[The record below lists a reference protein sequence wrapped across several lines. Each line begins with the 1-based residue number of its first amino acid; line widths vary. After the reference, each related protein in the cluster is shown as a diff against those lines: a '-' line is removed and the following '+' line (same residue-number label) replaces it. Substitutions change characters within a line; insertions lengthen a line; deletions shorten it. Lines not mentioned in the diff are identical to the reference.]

1 MSGKQ
6 NDLLPCMGI
15 TIEGHIIRSVEIDQA
30 GDSAKL
36 LAVNEVEAS
45 GERWTDLRYDQQTV
59 DNILSYLDPMI
70 NGLPE
75 QPGSI
80 AFAVNRSSA
89 IIKVHLV
96 DSGLPEDEKE
106 EFVLW
111 EANKRF
117 GDYSDDYYVDLYP
130 LSTEVPKFSKYLS
143 VALKKDTIELFESL
157 SSSLKVPLEILDVDL
172 LAGINSILFLYE
184 AASSGNT
191 AVLRYLDGECALT
204 LLNNGEFSGSVLF
217 QSDGSGDTFTLD
229 RSDMEG
235 GIEELMASL
244 FSGSI
249 TLPLKDV
256 DRLYFYS
263 GNEKDKFLQP
273 LIEKADDE
281 QIIQV
286 DPFATLEISDDV
298 ANTLLKNNPAR
309 FTETLG
315 MAVRTLN
322 TV

>member
-1 MSGKQ
+1 MSGDK

-15 TIEGHIIRSVEIDQA
+15 TIEGNIIRSVEIDQV

-45 GERWTDLRYDQQTV
+45 GEPWSDLKYDPQTV

-80 AFAVNRSSA
+80 AFAVSRNSA
-89 IIKVHLV
+89 IIKIHLV
-96 DSGLPEDEKE
+96 DSGLPQDEKE
-106 EFVLW
+106 EFILW

-143 VALKKDTIELFESL
+143 VALKRDTIELFESL
-157 SSSLKVPLEILDVDL
+157 SSSLKVPLELLDIDL
-172 LAGINSILFLYE
+172 LAGINAISYLYDE
-184 AASSGNT
+184 ASSGKI
-191 AVLRYLDGECALT
+191 AVLRYHDGESALT
-204 LLNNGEFSGSVLF
+204 LLNNGEFSGSILF
-217 QSDGSGDTFTLD
+217 HIEGNGNTFTLD
-229 RSDMEG
+229 RSDMED

-244 FSGSI
+244 FAPNF

-256 DRLYFYS
+256 DKLYIYS
-263 GNEKDKFLQP
+263 SEGKSNFMQP
-273 LIEKADDE
+273 LLEKADGE

-286 DPFATLEISDDV
+286 DPFGNIEVSDDV
-298 ANTLLKNNPAR
+298 ASTLLENNPAR

-315 MAVRTLN
+315 MAVRSLSAA
-322 TV
+322 

>member
-45 GERWTDLRYDQQTV
+45 GERWTDLRYDPQTV

-89 IIKVHLV
+89 IIKIHLV
-96 DSGLPEDEKE
+96 DSGLPDDEKE

-130 LSTEVPKFSKYLS
+130 LSTEVPKFSKYMS
-143 VALKKDTIELFESL
+143 VALKKETIELFESL
-157 SSSLKVPLEILDVDL
+157 SSSLKVPLELLDIDL
-172 LAGINSILFLYE
+172 LAGINAISYLYE
-184 AASSGNT
+184 KASSGNT
-191 AVLRYLDGECALT
+191 AVLRYHNGESALT
-204 LLNNGEFSGSVLF
+204 LLNDGEFSGSVLF
-217 QSDGSGDTFTLD
+217 QNDGSGSAFTLD

-244 FSGSI
+244 FSGNF

-256 DRLYFYS
+256 DRLYIYS
-263 GNEKDKFLQP
+263 SMEEGKFMHP
-273 LIEKADDE
+273 LLEKADGE

-286 DPFATLEISDDV
+286 DPFGSLEISDDV
-298 ANTLLKNNPAR
+298 ASTILGDNPAR

-315 MAVRTLN
+315 IAVRSLST
-322 TV
+322 T

>member
-1 MSGKQ
+1 
-6 NDLLPCMGI
+6 MGI
-15 TIEGHIIRSVEIDQA
+15 TIDGNIIRSVEIDQA

-45 GERWTDLRYDQQTV
+45 GERWSDLKYDQETV

-75 QPGSI
+75 QPGSV
-80 AFAVNRSSA
+80 AFAVNRNSS
-89 IIKVHLV
+89 IIKIHLV

-106 EFVLW
+106 EFILW

-117 GDYSDDYYVDLYP
+117 GDYSGDYYVDIYP
-130 LSTEVPKFSKYLS
+130 LSTEVPKFNKYMS
-143 VALKKDTIELFESL
+143 VAVKKDTIELFESL
-157 SSSLKVPLEILDVDL
+157 SSSLKVPLELLDIDL
-172 LAGINSILFLYE
+172 LAGINAISYLYE
-184 AASSGNT
+184 EASSGNT
-191 AVLRYLDGECALT
+191 AVLRYQNGESALT
-204 LLNNGEFSGSVLF
+204 LLNDGEFSGSVLF
-217 QSDGSGDTFTLD
+217 QSDGSGNAFTLD

-244 FSGSI
+244 FSGNI

-256 DRLYFYS
+256 DRLYIYS
-263 GNEKDKFLQP
+263 SKGKSKFMQSL
-273 LIEKADDE
+273 LEKADGE

-286 DPFATLEISDDV
+286 DPFGSLEISDDV
-298 ANTLLKNNPAR
+298 SNTILENNPAR

-315 MAVRTLN
+315 MAVRSLST
-322 TV
+322 T